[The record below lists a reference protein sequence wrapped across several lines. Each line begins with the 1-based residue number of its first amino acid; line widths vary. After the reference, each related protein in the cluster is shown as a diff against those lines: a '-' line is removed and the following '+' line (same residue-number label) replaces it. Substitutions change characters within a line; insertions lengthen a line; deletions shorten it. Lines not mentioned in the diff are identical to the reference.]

1 MMSQDYPEELS
12 WLLSNDNSHEMI
24 LYEDGRQGL
33 AKIHC
38 KKRKTDVSF
47 TLKTILLSEVYAYPG
62 ILNGDITE
70 GLEGYRIQSEPI
82 SGEDGAL
89 QVDFKDEFTKLITI
103 KHDSDLQALFLYFEW
118 DDTCNIDLLIDY
130 GFICEVKNKKHAITF
145 QTKRVDDIGRFNEHR
160 NRINNHS
167 QSHIHGKQ
175 LITLTVLKELTK
187 DGWNPHSVNSV
198 AYVGTDD
205 GSNFETSLS
214 FLMKERQGDNQKFDD
229 LIIRAENK
237 FDDLQRKSIRY
248 KYEEF
253 TKQIFR
259 EDDVVQH
266 HSDPWNSNRFDL
278 IIDTYTIQSWGHNPG
293 LLCNT
298 ISTFEDQLT
307 QRIKALTDNGVLVL
321 VFPETVSAFGK
332 IYTSKFSDC
341 FIQDNRGK
349 SWYEDL
355 HREKTVYFLRNIVVK
370 IIMEK
375 FENCELKIGTYQY
388 NYIGGAIHIKK
399 KVSDDY
405 TTYQE
410 ETEKI
415 EKKEKRSDM
424 APGINWKDY
433 KFEEDDWSF
442 SDPASDLIRKDKQ
455 ITEWRK
461 NNGKL

>member
-12 WLLSNDNSHEMI
+12 WLLSDDASHEMI
-24 LYEDGRQGL
+24 LFKDGRVGL
-33 AKIHC
+33 AKIDC
-38 KKRKTDVSF
+38 KDRNGDICF
-47 TLKTILLSEVYAYPG
+47 NFRTILLSEIYTYPG
-62 ILNGDITE
+62 ILNGGITE
-70 GLEGYRIQSEPI
+70 ASEGYRIESKPI
-82 SGEDGAL
+82 EDSEDGAL
-89 QVDFKDEFTKLITI
+89 QIDFKDEFVKQITV
-103 KHDSDLQALFLYFEW
+103 KADSDLEFIFLYFGW
-118 DDTCNIDLLIDY
+118 DETCDIELLIDH
-130 GFICEVKNKKHAITF
+130 GFICEVKNKHYPIKF
-145 QTKRVDDIGRFNEHR
+145 QTNRVDNIGKFNEQR
-160 NRINNHS
+160 NRINSHRS
-167 QSHIHGKQ
+167 KKHIHGKQ
-175 LITLTVLKELTK
+175 LLTLEVLKELAR

-214 FLMKERQGDNQKFDD
+214 FLMEERQGENQRFDD

-237 FDDLQRKSIRY
+237 FDDLQRKSLRN

-253 TKQIFR
+253 TNQIFY
-259 EDDVVQH
+259 EDDAVQS
-266 HSDPWNSNRFDL
+266 HSDPWDSNRFDL

-298 ISTFEDQLT
+298 ISTFEYQLT

-332 IYTSKFSDC
+332 IYTRKFSDC
-341 FIQDNRGK
+341 FIDDDRER

-355 HREKTVYFLRNIVVK
+355 HHEKTVYFLRNIVVK

-375 FENCELKIGTYQY
+375 LENCELKIGTHQY

-410 ETEKI
+410 EEVKVAEKSSYVLY
-415 EKKEKRSDM
+415 RPDGWQDYDSD
-424 APGINWKDY
+424 
-433 KFEEDDWSF
+433 EDDWSF
-442 SDPASDLIRKDKQ
+442 SRPGLNLILKDFE
-455 ITEWRK
+455 ITNWRNK
-461 NNGKL
+461 NE